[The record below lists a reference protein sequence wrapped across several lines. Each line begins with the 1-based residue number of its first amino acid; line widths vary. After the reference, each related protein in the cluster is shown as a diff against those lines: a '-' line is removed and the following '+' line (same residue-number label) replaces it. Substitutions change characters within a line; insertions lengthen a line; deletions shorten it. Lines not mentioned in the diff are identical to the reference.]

1 MSQDRADFFRLEAL
15 LFLLLTLI
23 PSAPAHSSGPL
34 IFTPNQWNFGV
45 IPDSEPIH
53 LLVTVRNGGPDALQ
67 VSFITTCDCLFAP
80 PGQVEIAPQREQVFR
95 LIFDP
100 AGYEGLIE
108 KDYIVRSTAPGQEK
122 GLFSVYGE
130 VRVTSPKQE
139 KVIEER
145 RGSTPGDAVRLSYI
159 YSSGCR
165 SCERFLSQQIP
176 ALEEELGIDLEVERT
191 DIFDVKA
198 YDRHLRLLERL
209 GEQERAYPAVVVGER
224 VLQGER
230 EIDSGLR
237 EAIVILAAG
246 TQRGAEPPT
255 AGLPEESAGPVRRKL
270 DLAVLP
276 VIAAGLLDGI
286 NPCAFTTLIFLVSA
300 LAVAG
305 KSRRQVLILGLF
317 YSASVFVTYFLIGL
331 GFLSAVRYAQS
342 FVLLAH
348 IIRWALVAA
357 LAVFAGLSSYDYV
370 QLRRGKTAKVVLQLP
385 SALKKRIHASIR
397 SRARSAALVGS
408 ALALGFLVTL
418 FELACTGQ
426 VYLPTIVYALRTG
439 KQLSSYAY
447 LLLYNLGF
455 IAPLLAVFALSFA
468 GLGLKSLTSFFQKS
482 LAGVKL
488 AMAGLF
494 VCLAVLTILI

>member
-1 MSQDRADFFRLEAL
+1 
-15 LFLLLTLI
+15 
-23 PSAPAHSSGPL
+23 
-34 IFTPNQWNFGV
+34 
-45 IPDSEPIH
+45 
-53 LLVTVRNGGPDALQ
+53 
-67 VSFITTCDCLFAP
+67 
-80 PGQVEIAPQREQVFR
+80 
-95 LIFDP
+95 
-100 AGYEGLIE
+100 
-108 KDYIVRSTAPGQEK
+108 
-122 GLFSVYGE
+122 
-130 VRVTSPKQE
+130 
-139 KVIEER
+139 
-145 RGSTPGDAVRLSYI
+145 
-159 YSSGCR
+159 
-165 SCERFLSQQIP
+165 
-176 ALEEELGIDLEVERT
+176 
-191 DIFDVKA
+191 
-198 YDRHLRLLERL
+198 
-209 GEQERAYPAVVVGER
+209 VGER

-230 EIDSGLR
+230 EIESGLR

-255 AGLPEESAGPVRRKL
+255 AGLPEESAGPVRKKL

-305 KSRRQVLILGLF
+305 KSRRQVLVLGLF

-342 FVLLAH
+342 FVLVAH

-357 LAVFAGLSSYDYV
+357 LTVFAGLSFYDYLH
-370 QLRRGKTAKVVLQLP
+370 LRRGNTAKVVLQLP
-385 SALKKRIHASIR
+385 SALKKQIHASIR
-397 SRARSAALVGS
+397 FQARSAALVGS

-426 VYLPTIVYALRTG
+426 VYLPTIIYAVRTG

-455 IAPLLAVFALSFA
+455 IAPLLAVFALSFG
-468 GLGLKSLTSFFQKS
+468 GLGLKSLTAFFQKS
-482 LAGVKL
+482 VAAVKL

-494 VCLAVLTILI
+494 VGLAVLTILL